1 MRITVRQAGT
11 AAVLGLSG
19 TPSTFPDSTKRI
31 AGFLAEG
38 TPSGAGGGCSMMSGM
53 MGGGMMGMG
62 SGQSDPRTMQM
73 RGEMMKAMGEIM
85 MKYGKLM
92 EGSGR

>member
-38 TPSGAGGGCSMMSGM
+38 YRQFLIDVTAVTTHAGRNEPA
-53 MGGGMMGMG
+53 
-62 SGQSDPRTMQM
+62 D
-73 RGEMMKAMGEIM
+73 
-85 MKYGKLM
+85 
-92 EGSGR
+92 